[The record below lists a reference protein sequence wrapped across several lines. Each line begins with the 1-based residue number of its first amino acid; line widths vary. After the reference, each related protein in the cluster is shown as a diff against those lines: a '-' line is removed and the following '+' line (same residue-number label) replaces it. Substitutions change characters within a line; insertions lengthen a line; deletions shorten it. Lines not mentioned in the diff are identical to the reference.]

1 MSLDRYR
8 ILLRVAAGHP
18 ISTSEAAAGLQ
29 APMSSASRLLASL
42 VARGLAHRLRPGLW
56 VMGEELPDAFT
67 LASSLTAPAP
77 AYISFTSALNHHG
90 IIDQRPRQITVAS
103 TGRPR
108 TIATSVGE
116 YVVHRLPPALFAG
129 WSEERGAWIAR
140 PEKALFDMAYVAA
153 ARGRQALV
161 PELELPA
168 EFDARLFDAWLARVP
183 SARLRTLTKKE
194 LGRLLTRAV
203 R

>member
-8 ILLRVAAGHP
+8 ILLQIAAGQP
-18 ISTSEAAAGLQ
+18 ISTSEAAARLQ
-29 APMSSASRLLASL
+29 IPMSSASRLLATL

-56 VMGEELPDAFT
+56 VVGEELPDA
-67 LASSLTAPAP
+67 LALAWSLTAPAP

-90 IIDQRPRQITVAS
+90 LIDQLPRQITVAS

-108 TIATSVGE
+108 TIATSRGE
-116 YVVHRLPPALFAG
+116 YVIHRIPPQLFDG
-129 WSEERGAWIAR
+129 WSEDRGAWIAR

-153 ARGRQALV
+153 ARGRPAFV
-161 PELELPA
+161 PEMELPA
-168 EFDARLFDAWLARVP
+168 GFDTQLFETWLARVP
-183 SARLRTLTKKE
+183 SARLRTLTRRE
-194 LGRLLTRAV
+194 LGRLMTRAV

>member
-1 MSLDRYR
+1 MSLDRYH
-8 ILLRVAAGHP
+8 LLLQVAAGQP
-18 ISTSEAAAGLQ
+18 ISTSEAAARLRVSV
-29 APMSSASRLLASL
+29 SSASRLLASL
-42 VARGLAHRLRPGLW
+42 ATRGVAHRVRPGLW
-56 VMGEELPDAFT
+56 VMGEDPPDAFA
-67 LASSLTAPAP
+67 LAPSLTAPAP
-77 AYISFTSALNHHG
+77 AYVSFTSALNHHG

-129 WSEERGAWIAR
+129 LSEERGAWIAR

-153 ARGRQALV
+153 ARGRQAFV
-161 PELELPA
+161 PEMDLPA
-168 EFDARLFDAWLARVP
+168 AFDARLFEAWLVRVP
-183 SARLRTLTKKE
+183 SARMRTLTKRE
-194 LGRLLTRAV
+194 LARLMARAI